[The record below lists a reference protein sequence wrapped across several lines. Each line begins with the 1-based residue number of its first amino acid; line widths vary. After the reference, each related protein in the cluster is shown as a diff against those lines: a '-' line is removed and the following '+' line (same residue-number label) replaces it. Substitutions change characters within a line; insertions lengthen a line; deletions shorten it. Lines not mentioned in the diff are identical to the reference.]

1 MKDLIEKYW
10 QGESSLEDERKLR
23 EWLKTAPN
31 SPENQR
37 LSRLMNWYE
46 KEAGIHIPKEI
57 NVADKIASKGRR
69 INIMRWAVGIAAAIA
84 LLFATISLAIRLN
97 EEDNRRSM
105 AYVDTYETPEEAYAA
120 TQEALLLISTKMNS
134 TKKHKKKLRKIHI
147 LSDLVESYTKK

>member
-10 QGESSLEDERKLR
+10 QGETTLEEEKILR
-23 EWLKTAPN
+23 EWLKTAPQ

-37 LSRLMNWYE
+37 LASLVNWYE
-46 KEAGIHIPKEI
+46 AEADIRIP
-57 NVADKIASKGRR
+57 NKIDPPKQISSGGKR
-69 INIMRWAVGIAAAIA
+69 INLMRWVIGIAAAIV
-84 LLFATISLAIRLN
+84 LLLATVSLAIQLN
-97 EEDNRRSM
+97 EEDNRKSM
-105 AYVDTYETPEEAYAA
+105 AYVDTYDTPEEAYAA